1 MAGDF
6 LHNDVFSSLNSLGL
20 VTLMSDSLLH
30 TSSRRWWVLVV
41 MSITQLMVA
50 LDSTVIN
57 IALPRAQAELHFSSA
72 NRQWLI
78 TAYALAFGSL
88 LLLGGRLSD
97 HWGRKKVLYLGLI
110 GFAVASAV
118 GGLANSFNVLVTAR
132 AVQGVFGALLA
143 PAALASVTSTFTNS
157 KERAKAFAIF
167 GAIGGS
173 GAAIGLLL
181 GGALTEWQSWRWC
194 LYINL
199 FFAVFGV
206 IGVALF
212 VEGSKR
218 ENNDRLDY
226 LGTLLGSLGLFFMV
240 YGLGHAVTTSWSNA
254 ATWGSLVIGLV
265 LLVLFTF
272 WQEKAKNPLL
282 PLRILASRTRG
293 GSLVAIFITSVGIFG
308 VFLFLSYYLEGTL
321 NYSPLR
327 TGFAFLPMVIA
338 ILVSSALASARLLP
352 MVGPRPLV
360 PSGMLLSM
368 LGMILFT
375 RLTPEPDY
383 LGHVLPGLIVAG
395 LGLGMIFAPAT
406 ASATAGIKEEDA
418 GASSAFVNTVQ
429 QIGGSVGTALLNTIA
444 VSVTL
449 RAIATVENPA
459 QLVHAT
465 LHGYTVAFWWG
476 AGFFGVGA
484 LLTLLILDSG
494 VPELEGETVPLH

>member
-6 LHNDVFSSLNSLGL
+6 LRNDVFSSLNSLGL

-30 TSSRRWWVLVV
+30 TTSRRWWVLVV

-50 LDSTVIN
+50 LDATVIN
-57 IALPRAQAELHFSSA
+57 IALPRAQETLHFSSA

-97 HWGRKKVLYLGLI
+97 LWGRKKVLFLGLI
-110 GFAVASAV
+110 GFAIASAV
-118 GGLANSFNVLVTAR
+118 GGAANSFSVLVTAR

-181 GGALTEWQSWRWC
+181 GGALSEWESWRWC
-194 LYINL
+194 LFINL
-199 FFAVFGV
+199 FFAAIAI

-212 VEGSKR
+212 VESTQR
-218 ENNDRLDY
+218 EKNARLDY
-226 LGTLLGSLGLFFMV
+226 LGTLLGSAGLFFVV
-240 YGLGHAVTTSWSNA
+240 YGLGHAVTTSWSNK
-254 ATWGSLVIGLV
+254 ATWGSLVIGLI
-265 LLVLFTF
+265 LLVIFTL
-272 WQEKAKNPLL
+272 WQEQAKNPLL
-282 PLRILASRTRG
+282 PLRILSSRTRG
-293 GSLVAIFITSVGIFG
+293 GSLVALFITSVGIFG

-375 RLTPEPDY
+375 RLTSQPDY
-383 LGHVLPGLIVAG
+383 VGHVLPGLVVAG

-406 ASATAGIKEEDA
+406 ASATAGIKEDDA

-449 RAIATVENPA
+449 RALANA
-459 QLVHAT
+459 KASGALVHAT

-494 VPELEGETVPLH
+494 VPEFEGEFVPLH

>member
-1 MAGDF
+1 M
-6 LHNDVFSSLNSLGL
+6 HWPSGL
-20 VTLMSDSLLH
+20 YYC
-30 TSSRRWWVLVV
+30 LVGV
-41 MSITQLMVA
+41 S
-50 LDSTVIN
+50 VI
-57 IALPRAQAELHFSSA
+57 S
-72 NRQWLI
+72 
-78 TAYALAFGSL
+78 
-88 LLLGGRLSD
+88 GGE
-97 HWGRKKVLYLGLI
+97 KKVLFLGLI
-110 GFAVASAV
+110 GFAIASAV
-118 GGLANSFNVLVTAR
+118 GGAANSFSVLVTAR

-181 GGALTEWQSWRWC
+181 GGALSEWESWRWC
-194 LYINL
+194 LFINL
-199 FFAVFGV
+199 FFAAIAI

-212 VEGSKR
+212 VESTQR
-218 ENNDRLDY
+218 EKNARLDY
-226 LGTLLGSLGLFFMV
+226 LGTLLGSAGLFFVV
-240 YGLGHAVTTSWSNA
+240 YGLGHAVTTSWSNK
-254 ATWGSLVIGLV
+254 ATWGSLVIGLI
-265 LLVLFTF
+265 LLVIFTL
-272 WQEKAKNPLL
+272 WQEQAKNPLL
-282 PLRILASRTRG
+282 PLRILSSRTRG
-293 GSLVAIFITSVGIFG
+293 GSLVALFITSVGIFG

-375 RLTPEPDY
+375 RLTSQPDY
-383 LGHVLPGLIVAG
+383 VGHVLPGLVVAG

-406 ASATAGIKEEDA
+406 ASATAGIKEDDA

-449 RAIATVENPA
+449 RALANA
-459 QLVHAT
+459 KASGALVHAT

-494 VPELEGETVPLH
+494 VPEFEGEFVPLH

>member
-6 LHNDVFSSLNSLGL
+6 LRTDVFSSLNSLGL

-30 TSSRRWWVLVV
+30 TTSRRWWVLVV

-50 LDSTVIN
+50 LDATVIN
-57 IALPRAQAELHFSSA
+57 IALPRAQETLHFSSA

-97 HWGRKKVLYLGLI
+97 LWGRKKVLFLGLI
-110 GFAVASAV
+110 GFAIASAV
-118 GGLANSFNVLVTAR
+118 GGAANSFSVLVTAR

-181 GGALTEWQSWRWC
+181 GGALTEWESWRWC
-194 LYINL
+194 LFINL
-199 FFAVFGV
+199 FFAAIAI

-212 VEGSKR
+212 VESTQR
-218 ENNDRLDY
+218 EKNARLDY
-226 LGTLLGSLGLFFMV
+226 LGTLLGSAGLFFVV
-240 YGLGHAVTTSWSNA
+240 YGLGHAVTTSWSNK
-254 ATWGSLVIGLV
+254 ATWGSLVIGLI
-265 LLVLFTF
+265 LLVIFTL
-272 WQEKAKNPLL
+272 WQEQAKNPLL
-282 PLRILASRTRG
+282 PLRILSSRTRG
-293 GSLVAIFITSVGIFG
+293 GSLVALFITSVGIFG

-375 RLTPEPDY
+375 RLTSQPDY
-383 LGHVLPGLIVAG
+383 VGHVLPGLVVAG

-406 ASATAGIKEEDA
+406 ASATAGIKEDDA

-449 RAIATVENPA
+449 RALANA
-459 QLVHAT
+459 KASGALVHAT

-494 VPELEGETVPLH
+494 VPEFEGEFVPLH

>member
-1 MAGDF
+1 
-6 LHNDVFSSLNSLGL
+6 
-20 VTLMSDSLLH
+20 
-30 TSSRRWWVLVV
+30 

-118 GGLANSFNVLVTAR
+118 GGAASSFSVLVSAR

-143 PAALASVTSTFTNS
+143 PAALASVTSTFTDA

-199 FFAVFGV
+199 FFAVFAV

-226 LGTLLGSLGLFFMV
+226 LGTLLGSLGLFFVV
-240 YGLGHAVTTSWSNA
+240 YGLGHAVTTSWSNS
-254 ATWGSLVIGLV
+254 ATWGSLVIGLF

-282 PLRILASRTRG
+282 PLRILTSLSLIHISEPTRP
-293 GSLVAIFITSVGIFG
+293 
-308 VFLFLSYYLEGTL
+308 Y
-321 NYSPLR
+321 
-327 TGFAFLPMVIA
+327 
-338 ILVSSALASARLLP
+338 
-352 MVGPRPLV
+352 
-360 PSGMLLSM
+360 
-368 LGMILFT
+368 
-375 RLTPEPDY
+375 
-383 LGHVLPGLIVAG
+383 
-395 LGLGMIFAPAT
+395 
-406 ASATAGIKEEDA
+406 
-418 GASSAFVNTVQ
+418 
-429 QIGGSVGTALLNTIA
+429 
-444 VSVTL
+444 
-449 RAIATVENPA
+449 
-459 QLVHAT
+459 
-465 LHGYTVAFWWG
+465 
-476 AGFFGVGA
+476 
-484 LLTLLILDSG
+484 
-494 VPELEGETVPLH
+494 

>member
-6 LHNDVFSSLNSLGL
+6 LRNDVFSSLNSLGL

-30 TSSRRWWVLVV
+30 TTSRRWWVLVV

-50 LDSTVIN
+50 LDATVIN
-57 IALPRAQAELHFSSA
+57 IALPRAQETLHFSSA

-97 HWGRKKVLYLGLI
+97 LWGRKKVLFLGLI
-110 GFAVASAV
+110 GFAIASAV
-118 GGLANSFNVLVTAR
+118 GGAANSFSVLVTAR

-181 GGALTEWQSWRWC
+181 GGALSEWESWRWC
-194 LYINL
+194 LFINL
-199 FFAVFGV
+199 FFAAIAI

-212 VEGSKR
+212 VESTQR
-218 ENNDRLDY
+218 EKNARLDY
-226 LGTLLGSLGLFFMV
+226 LGTLLGSAGLFFVV
-240 YGLGHAVTTSWSNA
+240 YGLGHAVTTSWSNK
-254 ATWGSLVIGLV
+254 ATWGSLVIGLI
-265 LLVLFTF
+265 LLVIFTL
-272 WQEKAKNPLL
+272 WQEQAKNPLL
-282 PLRILASRTRG
+282 PLRILSSRTRG
-293 GSLVAIFITSVGIFG
+293 GSLVALFITSVGIFG

-375 RLTPEPDY
+375 RLTSQPDY
-383 LGHVLPGLIVAG
+383 VGHVLPGLVVAG

-406 ASATAGIKEEDA
+406 ASATAGIKEDDA

-449 RAIATVENPA
+449 RALANA
-459 QLVHAT
+459 KASGALVHAT

-476 AGFFGVGA
+476 SGFFGVGA

-494 VPELEGETVPLH
+494 VPEFEGEFVPLH

>member
-1 MAGDF
+1 MAGDC
-6 LHNDVFSSLNSLGL
+6 LRNDVFSSLNSLGL
-20 VTLMSDSLLH
+20 VILMSDSLLH
-30 TSSRRWWVLVV
+30 TTSRRWWVLVV

-50 LDSTVIN
+50 LDATVIN
-57 IALPRAQAELHFSSA
+57 IALPRAQETLHFSSA

-97 HWGRKKVLYLGLI
+97 LWGRKKVLFLGLI
-110 GFAVASAV
+110 GFAIASAV
-118 GGLANSFNVLVTAR
+118 GGAANSFSVLVTAR

-181 GGALTEWQSWRWC
+181 GGALTEWESWRWC
-194 LYINL
+194 LFINL
-199 FFAVFGV
+199 FFAAIAI

-212 VEGSKR
+212 VESTQR
-218 ENNDRLDY
+218 EKNARLDY
-226 LGTLLGSLGLFFMV
+226 LGTLLGSAGLFFVV
-240 YGLGHAVTTSWSNA
+240 YGLGHAVTTSWSNK
-254 ATWGSLVIGLV
+254 ATWGSLVIGLIH
-265 LLVLFTF
+265 LVIFTL

-282 PLRILASRTRG
+282 PLRILSSRTRG
-293 GSLVAIFITSVGIFG
+293 GSLVALFITSVGIFG

-375 RLTPEPDY
+375 RLTSQPDY
-383 LGHVLPGLIVAG
+383 VGHVLPGLVVAG

-406 ASATAGIKEEDA
+406 ASATAGIKEDDA

-449 RAIATVENPA
+449 RALANAKTSGA
-459 QLVHAT
+459 LVHAT

-494 VPELEGETVPLH
+494 VPEFEGEFVPLH

>member
-1 MAGDF
+1 M
-6 LHNDVFSSLNSLGL
+6 
-20 VTLMSDSLLH
+20 
-30 TSSRRWWVLVV
+30 
-41 MSITQLMVA
+41 
-50 LDSTVIN
+50 
-57 IALPRAQAELHFSSA
+57 
-72 NRQWLI
+72 
-78 TAYALAFGSL
+78 
-88 LLLGGRLSD
+88 
-97 HWGRKKVLYLGLI
+97 
-110 GFAVASAV
+110 
-118 GGLANSFNVLVTAR
+118 
-132 AVQGVFGALLA
+132 
-143 PAALASVTSTFTNS
+143 
-157 KERAKAFAIF
+157 
-167 GAIGGS
+167 
-173 GAAIGLLL
+173 
-181 GGALTEWQSWRWC
+181 
-194 LYINL
+194 
-199 FFAVFGV
+199 FGV

-226 LGTLLGSLGLFFMV
+226 LGTLLGSLGLFFVV
-240 YGLGHAVTTSWSNA
+240 YGLGHAVTTSWSNS
-254 ATWGSLVIGLV
+254 ATWGSLVIGLF

-282 PLRILASRTRG
+282 PLRILTSRTRG

-375 RLTPEPDY
+375 RLTPEADY
-383 LGHVLPGLIVAG
+383 LGHILPGLIVAG

-406 ASATAGIKEEDA
+406 ASATSGIKEEDA

-449 RAIATVENPA
+449 RAIATVEHPS
-459 QLVHAT
+459 QLVGAT

-494 VPELEGETVPLH
+494 VPELEGEAVTLH